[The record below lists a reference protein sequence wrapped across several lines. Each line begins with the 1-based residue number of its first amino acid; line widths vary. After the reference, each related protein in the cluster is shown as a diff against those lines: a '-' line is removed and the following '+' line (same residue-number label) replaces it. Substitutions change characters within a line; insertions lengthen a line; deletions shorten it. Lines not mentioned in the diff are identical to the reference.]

1 MPSKCAWCCALPRW
15 SEAPLRI
22 GILGNARY
30 PALQDVLA
38 GVEAR
43 ARARGWT
50 LQAGPEV
57 APLLASP
64 PQVIDPDEIDLLLT
78 LGGDGTLLRG
88 ARLLEGREV
97 PIMGANFGRI
107 GFLTTVSP
115 ADLADALDGFA
126 DGRHSLSRR
135 SVLLGGV
142 HTHDGPMQVEL
153 GALNDIVLH
162 KGGVARVVRFRVE
175 IDGQVVGTVS
185 GDGLV
190 IASPTG
196 STAYS
201 LSAGGPVVVPT
212 LDAMLITPICA
223 HSLSVRPV
231 VVHGTAQIRV
241 VPLAP
246 WPDELLLS
254 FDGQQTT
261 ELRANEV
268 LEVHMAPW
276 RVSLVRFPEIT
287 FFDRLRDKL
296 RWGDLSGR
304 D

>member
-1 MPSKCAWCCALPRW
+1 
-15 SEAPLRI
+15 
-22 GILGNARY
+22 
-30 PALQDVLA
+30 VLS
-38 GVEAR
+38 GVEAQ
-43 ARARGWT
+43 ARSRGWT
-50 LQAGPEV
+50 LQAGPE
-57 APLLASP
+57 ALPLLEAPAQS
-64 PQVIDPDEIDLLLT
+64 IDPDGIDLLLT

-88 ARLLEGREV
+88 ARLLDGREV
-97 PIMGANFGRI
+97 PILGANFGRI

-115 ADLADALDGFA
+115 DDLDDALDGFA
-126 DGRHSLSRR
+126 AGRHSLSRR
-135 SVLLGGV
+135 AVLLGGV
-142 HTHDGPMQVEL
+142 HLASGPVEVEL

-190 IASPTG
+190 IATPTG

-201 LSAGGPVVVPT
+201 LSAGGPVVVPD

-231 VVHGTAQIRV
+231 VVHGTARIRI

-261 ELRANEV
+261 ELRANQV
-268 LEVHMAPW
+268 LEIHMAPW
-276 RVSLVRFPEIT
+276 RVALVRFPEIT

-296 RWGDLSGR
+296 RWGDLHGR